1 LFKLLSG
8 EYMKRSL
15 LLFGI
20 WLLLLNSAIFA
31 QTNVRGWYAEGQVWI
46 QWDLDNSPPET
57 YAIYSSTN
65 PFTNTAQ
72 AQLIGRLY
80 EEEWTPYALRT
91 QILAT
96 ANYVIPNNSGGRF
109 TLPANTGL
117 FVETAHENGAKYYAV
132 VKWGNTAVT
141 ANNLSARIEYRFS
154 LNEPGQAQSQGT
166 TTLASGHRSTAYYMW
181 ADGRDNHWEGRPDF
195 PIMANRHK
203 NGMPSF
209 FIVSEAKNLPAG
221 KISAVHWLHGGGG
234 TARQSLPTG
243 RTEINIEPQDGLLV
257 AHNDDFIRKTL
268 VNNVPVIIKEESNSW
283 WFGWAKGFNPFEA
296 TPSTPANTDTVINYT
311 QRRLLWINDWLI
323 KNRNV
328 DAEAVF
334 IQGHSVGSA
343 GTTALAK
350 AFPNTFGSASI
361 FNNGFGGPLESHAF
375 AILGTSTQNL
385 PTNLFKRNGQPVRT
399 YEVFDLS
406 TPISTSRDMPIMRS
420 WAGKN
425 DINDV
430 MEWDAFVVAEYQ
442 RGDANAWGMQ
452 LFWDERPHGLE
463 GMNFHWIMGLGN
475 LQTERDE
482 AAYQTRY
489 RAHQSFPA
497 FFNHQKYPGANKN
510 PGDGTR
516 GTGGNGVGDDWGSF
530 GGYHDWEVSSIV
542 DTPGKWEVVA
552 YLIGQSSH
560 TVDNSPEANL
570 TSDLAIRKPQQFK
583 PPTGR
588 QLQWSVTRISN
599 GQVLQSGTTAVGAD
613 DLVSITGITLFKDP
627 DRVRIRVS
635 DPTVAVEEKN
645 SETLPTE
652 FSLLQNYPN
661 PFNPST
667 TIHFSMPLREH
678 VTLKVFDVNGR
689 EVATLV
695 DGEMEAGKHA
705 VPFAPRSVTSGVYFY
720 QFTAGKF
727 SQTRKAVLMK

>member
-1 LFKLLSG
+1 MRHLIALF
-8 EYMKRSL
+8 
-15 LLFGI
+15 LFTICTLG
-20 WLLLLNSAIFA
+20 NA
-31 QTNVRGWYAEGQVWI
+31 QTNVRGWYADGQVWI
-46 QWDLDNSPPET
+46 MWDVDNNPPET
-57 YAIYSSTN
+57 YGIYNSMT
-65 PFTNTAQ
+65 PFTNTSQ

-91 QILAT
+91 QIVAT
-96 ANYVIPNNSGGRF
+96 ANYTIPNNSGGRF

-117 FVETAHENGAKYYAV
+117 FVETVHENGAKHYAV
-132 VKWGNTAVT
+132 VKWGNTAIT

-154 LNEPGQAQSQGT
+154 VNEPVQAQSQGT
-166 TTLASGHRSTAYYMW
+166 TTLASGHKSTAYYMW

-221 KISAVHWLHGGGG
+221 KVSAVHWLHGGGG

-257 AHNDDFIRKTL
+257 AHNDDFIRKVL
-268 VNNVPVIIKEESNSW
+268 INNAPIIIKEESNSW

-296 TPSTPANTDTVINYT
+296 TPSTPADTDTVINYT

-328 DAEAVF
+328 DSERVF

-350 AFPNTFGSASI
+350 AFPNTFGSACI
-361 FNNGFGGPLESHAF
+361 FNNGFGGPLGTHVFAF
-375 AILGTSTQNL
+375 LGTATQNL
-385 PTNLFKRNGQPVRT
+385 PTNLVKRNGQPVRT

-406 TPISTSRDMPIMRS
+406 TPISASRDLPIMRS

-475 LQTERDE
+475 LQTERDD

-489 RAHQSFPA
+489 RGHQSFPA
-497 FFNHQKYPGANKN
+497 FYNHQKYPGANKN

-530 GGYHDWEVSSIV
+530 GGYHDWEVNSIV
-542 DTPGKWEVVA
+542 DTPGRWEVVA

-560 TVDNSPEANL
+560 TVDNSINASL
-570 TSDLAIRKPQQFK
+570 TADLAIRKPQQFLPK
-583 PPTGR
+583 TGKV
-588 QLQWSVTRISN
+588 LQWSVTRLSN
-599 GQVLQSGTTAVGAD
+599 NQVLQSGTATVGAD
-613 DLVSITGITLFKDP
+613 DLVSITGITVFKDP
-627 DRVRIRVS
+627 NRVRIRVS
-635 DPTVAVEEKN
+635 DPTVAVESRE

-652 FSLLQNYPN
+652 FSLSQNYPN

-667 TIHFSMPLREH
+667 VISFQLPVNSH
-678 VTLKVFDVNGR
+678 VMLQVFDLNGR

-695 DGEMEAGKHA
+695 DGNLAAGSHA
-705 VPFAPRSVTSGVYFY
+705 VTFAPSETTSGFYFY
-720 QFTAGKF
+720 KLTAGKF
-727 SQTRKAVLMK
+727 SQTRKAMMMK